1 MPPRLIYLHGFASG
15 PSSQKAQLFRRRF
28 AERGVPLEVPDL
40 TAGDFEYLTI
50 SGQLAVIQSVARGES
65 VSLMGSSLGG
75 YLAALYA
82 ARRPEV
88 ARLVLMAPA
97 FGFGRRFL
105 DSIGPAEAQHWCDT
119 GWRAVFNYSADREER
134 LRWGL
139 IEDALEFEEFPPAPQ
154 PALLF
159 HGLRDAQ
166 VPHALSEEFARRH
179 PHARL
184 ELLDDG
190 HELLDSVDRIWAA
203 AAAFLLTPDG

>member
-1 MPPRLIYLHGFASG
+1 MPPRVIYLHGFASG
-15 PSSQKAQLFRRRF
+15 PGSHKAQLFRRRF
-28 AERGVPLEVPDL
+28 AERGVSLEVPDL
-40 TAGDFEYLTI
+40 VAGDFERLTI
-50 SGQLAVIQSVARGES
+50 SGQLAVIEGVAQGEP

-82 ARRPEV
+82 ARHPEV

-105 DSIGPAEAQHWCDT
+105 DSIGPAEAERWRDT
-119 GWRAVFNYSADREER
+119 GRRGVFNYSTGREER
-134 LRWGL
+134 LWWRL
-139 IEDALEFEEFPPAPQ
+139 IEDALEFEEFPPVPQ

-159 HGLRDAQ
+159 HGRRDSQ
-166 VPHALSEEFARRH
+166 VPHVLSEEFARRH

-184 ELLDDG
+184 ELFDDG

-203 AAAFLLTPDG
+203 AEAFLD